1 MPVERAL
8 LALLIIILGLTAYR
22 LGTGA
27 VLRRRAQRGL
37 QLEAYQRGRPA
48 ILYFTMPFCMPCETV
63 QAPALRELQARFGQR
78 LQVIEI
84 DAAQSPEQADRWGVL
99 SVPTTFII
107 DAQGQP
113 RGVNHGVARVDKLE
127 RQLLAIGEHRP
138 QLQPSARPSAQLT
151 TEPPEMKKVD

>member
-1 MPVERAL
+1 MAVERAL
-8 LALLIIILGLTAYR
+8 LALLIIGLGLTTYR
-22 LGTGA
+22 LLTGA
-27 VLRRRAQRGL
+27 FLRRRAQLGL
-37 QLEAYQRGRPA
+37 QLEAYERVRPA
-48 ILYFTMPFCMPCETV
+48 ILYFTMPYCMPCETV

-84 DAAQSPEQADRWGVL
+84 DATQSPEQADRWGVL

-127 RQLLAIGEHRP
+127 RQLLAIGEQRP
-138 QLQPSARPSAQLT
+138 HAQPAPRPAACAV
-151 TEPPEMKKVD
+151 ED

>member
-1 MPVERAL
+1 MIVDRLL
-8 LALLIIILGLTAYR
+8 LAVLIIGVGLTAYR
-22 LGTGA
+22 WLTRA
-27 VLRRRAQRGL
+27 LLRRRAQRGL
-37 QLEAYQRGRPA
+37 QLEAYQRGHPA
-48 ILYFTMPFCMPCETV
+48 ILYFTMPYCMPCETV

-127 RQLLAIGEHRP
+127 RQLLAIGEQRP
-138 QLQPSARPSAQLT
+138 HNQPSAQLT
-151 TEPPEMKKVD
+151 TERPELKQVD